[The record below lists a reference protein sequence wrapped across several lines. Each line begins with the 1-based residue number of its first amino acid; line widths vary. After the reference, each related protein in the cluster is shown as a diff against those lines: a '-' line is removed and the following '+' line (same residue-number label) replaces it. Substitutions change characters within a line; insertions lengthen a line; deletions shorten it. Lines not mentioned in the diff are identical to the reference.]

1 LNIQEFKSLHDKI
14 TINVLGDK
22 EMEETIASQLV
33 AIYHNEID
41 SQNYLEWLTIN
52 TRILDM
58 AEEVKSVQRTINHSP
73 VQRRLLRVPKEEKL
87 TQKVRLMRANLP
99 LYRRGIVTFEQVRN
113 KEYMFHIQDLSSK
126 NNSLED
132 SSKDLNSVLTSK
144 EKLVVYLYFGFH
156 TDDSKSIGQI
166 AAFMDVSSTDVQQI
180 LKDALVKM
188 QAHLN
193 DFT

>member
-1 LNIQEFKSLHDKI
+1 
-14 TINVLGDK
+14 
-22 EMEETIASQLV
+22 
-33 AIYHNEID
+33 
-41 SQNYLEWLTIN
+41 
-52 TRILDM
+52 
-58 AEEVKSVQRTINHSP
+58 
-73 VQRRLLRVPKEEKL
+73 
-87 TQKVRLMRANLP
+87 MRANLP
-99 LYRRGIVTFEQVRN
+99 LYRRGIVTLEQVRN

-166 AAFMDVSSTDVQQI
+166 AAFMDVSSTDVQQM

>member
-113 KEYMFHIQDLSSK
+113 KEYMFHVQDLSSK